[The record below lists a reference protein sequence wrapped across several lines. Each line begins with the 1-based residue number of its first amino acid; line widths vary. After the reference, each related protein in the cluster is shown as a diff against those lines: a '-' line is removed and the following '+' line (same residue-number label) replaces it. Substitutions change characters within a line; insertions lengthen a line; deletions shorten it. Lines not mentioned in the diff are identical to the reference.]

1 MRDKLPQSRKA
12 SVNQHPEAH
21 RSVADSPNSSRVDV
35 LTENEWSRLRD
46 IRLAALRDDPSA
58 FLARHEREAAYD
70 ERRWRQEFSR
80 GQWNIMLADDK
91 EIGLLGV
98 TREETM
104 SLQECYLEYLWVAP
118 DFRQVGWGSRLLRT
132 VLDNL
137 RDSGV
142 HTVWLYILNG
152 NHGAMRFYQ
161 GFGFQSTNERQL
173 LPDHPAGSEERMQ
186 LRLD

>member
-1 MRDKLPQSRKA
+1 
-12 SVNQHPEAH
+12 
-21 RSVADSPNSSRVDV
+21 VADSPSSFKVEV
-35 LTENEWSRLRD
+35 VTENEWSRLRD
-46 IRLAALRDDPSA
+46 IRLAALQDDPSA
-58 FLARHEREAAYD
+58 FLARHECEAAYD

-104 SLQECYLEYLWVAP
+104 SPQECYLEYLWVAP
-118 DFRQVGWGSRLLRT
+118 DLRQVGLGSILLRT
-132 VLDNL
+132 ALDNL

-142 HTVWLYILNG
+142 HTVWLWILTG
-152 NHGAMRFYQ
+152 NHSAMCFYQ
-161 GFGFQSTNERQL
+161 RFGFQSTNERQL

-186 LRLD
+186 LLLDLI